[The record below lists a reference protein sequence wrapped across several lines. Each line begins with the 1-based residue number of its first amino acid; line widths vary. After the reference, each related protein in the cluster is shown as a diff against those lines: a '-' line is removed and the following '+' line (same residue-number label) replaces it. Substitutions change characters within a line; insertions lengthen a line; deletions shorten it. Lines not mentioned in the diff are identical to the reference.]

1 MAGDAGLGGG
11 GAALVAALGGVCGLT
26 GGQCAGV
33 AGRAAAGMAGHG
45 DGPGI
50 GRAGGGE
57 LDLVA
62 PLLRG
67 GWL

>member
-1 MAGDAGLGGG
+1 
-11 GAALVAALGGVCGLT
+11 
-26 GGQCAGV
+26 
-33 AGRAAAGMAGHG
+33 MAGHG